1 MAAPSAPRG
10 PLAGIRILDLTSVIL
25 GPYATMLLGDM
36 GAEVIKVESP
46 GEGGGDIMRWPGSW
60 PEQAGPGM
68 GPLFM
73 MYNKNKKSVALDL
86 KRPRTRRPASRWP
99 GPATSSAP
107 TCGWTRPPA

>member
-46 GEGGGDIMRWPGSW
+46 ARAAATSCAGRAPGRS
-60 PEQAGPGM
+60 
-68 GPLFM
+68 
-73 MYNKNKKSVALDL
+73 
-86 KRPRTRRPASRWP
+86 RPARAW
-99 GPATSSAP
+99 ARSS
-107 TCGWTRPPA
+107 